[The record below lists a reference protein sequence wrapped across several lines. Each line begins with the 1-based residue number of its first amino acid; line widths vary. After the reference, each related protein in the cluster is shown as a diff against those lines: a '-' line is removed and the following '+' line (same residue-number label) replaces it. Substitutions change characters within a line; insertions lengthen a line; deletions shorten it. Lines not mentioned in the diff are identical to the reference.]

1 MFNKK
6 MLLATTAI
14 IFTFSGC
21 ATVMDGETQ
30 TITIN
35 SNPSGLRATLDG
47 KVIHTPAI
55 IKIKR
60 EEYDRVIRVDDDKL
74 RCHKIITLNKQ
85 VNPTFFANLLSGGSF
100 GSTTDYASGS
110 MWKYDDNVNIDCK

>member
-1 MFNKK
+1 MINKK
-6 MLLATTAI
+6 IVLTSIAA

-30 TITIN
+30 TISIN
-35 SNPSGLRATLDG
+35 SNPSGLRATIDG

-55 IKIKR
+55 IKVKR
-60 EEYDRVIRVDDDKL
+60 EGYDRVIRVDDDKL
-74 RCHKIITLNKQ
+74 KCHKIIALNKH

-110 MWKYDDNVNIDCK
+110 MWKYDDNVNINCK